1 MYIIKLINPHHQFG
15 KSYFS
20 LIFHDDSGELPDN
33 RWEKKYNKDIT
44 KAQIIADLKATLKAF
59 AEEKEITWSD
69 VKANGA
75 SVSID
80 KVGGTKT
87 LWTI

>member
-1 MYIIKLINPHHQFG
+1 MYIIKLINPHTQFG
-15 KSYFS
+15 KYNCS

-33 RWEKKYNKDIT
+33 RWEKKYDKDVT
-44 KAQIIADLKATLKAF
+44 KAEIIADLKATLRAF
-59 AEEKEITWSD
+59 AEQNQITWSD

-80 KVGGTKT
+80 RVGGTKT